1 MTHEQFKRIWIP
13 LSSSFYKVAFH
24 FLQNEEDARD
34 AVQDLYITLW
44 KSKDS
49 LKDIL
54 NPKAYGLTL
63 IKNICID
70 RIRLHQSHRNEDIC
84 KGIEKASDTESD
96 SKAICREE
104 VRRLNDALDRLP
116 GQYGEIMR
124 YRFFKDMK
132 IDEISKLTGLSQVYI
147 RVIISRA
154 RLILKKLLN
163 TEIR

>member
-24 FLQNEEDARD
+24 FLQSEEDARD
-34 AVQDLYITLW
+34 AVQDLYIRLW
-44 KSKDS
+44 NSRDS

-70 RIRLHQSHRNEDIC
+70 RLRLHQSHRNEDIT
-84 KGIEKASDTESD
+84 KGIEKTADTESD
-96 SKAICREE
+96 TRTIGREE
-104 VRRLNDALDRLP
+104 VRRLCDALDRLP
-116 GQYGEIMR
+116 VQYSEVMR
-124 YRFFKDMK
+124 YRFFKDME
-132 IDEISKLTGLSQVYI
+132 IDDISKLTGLSQVNI

-154 RLILKKLLN
+154 RQTLKKLLKP
-163 TEIR
+163 EIQ